1 MRALSLS
8 KSLAACVLLIFS
20 YALALANGVPDEAA
34 KLLPDRIGE
43 FRAVGAMQTTTES
56 RDKFAADGIEFM
68 IERKYRSPQGEVF
81 DVTLA
86 KTRTDRE
93 AYAFFS
99 HKRPTINLE
108 KLEGIGTAAGL
119 GEFGQLHFYK
129 GVFAGRIY
137 NADKADSPDV
147 LKSFARQLADTLDKG
162 EGEIPVL
169 VKHLP
174 DWETVEHRA
183 AYALNLHA
191 LQDITGQ
198 RPALEAVNFT
208 GGADAVTATYDRTR
222 LVIIEHTTP
231 QLATDNDARI
241 NARISEL
248 KSNNQPTPSVYRRV
262 GNYAVFVFDA
272 PDEATATQLIDKIAY
287 EQVVQWLGNN
297 PRLLERAQ
305 REYSETTAGVI
316 LSVIK
321 ASGLSLLVC
330 LGIGGIFGS
339 IIFKRRR
346 AQQAMNEA
354 YSDAGGMLRLNL
366 DDITTRQVD
375 PARLLG
381 KGDVR

>member
-1 MRALSLS
+1 MW
-8 KSLAACVLLIFS
+8 
-20 YALALANGVPDEAA
+20 ANGPTNEAA

-43 FRAVGAMQTTTES
+43 FRAVGAVQSTTES
-56 RDKFAADGIEFM
+56 RDKLAVAGVEFM
-68 IERKYRSPQGEVF
+68 LQRKYRSPQGKVF
-81 DVTLA
+81 DVSLA
-86 KTRTDRE
+86 KMRTERE
-93 AYAFFS
+93 AYALFS
-99 HKRPTINLE
+99 HNRFKSRLE

-119 GEFGQLHFYK
+119 GEFGHLHFYK
-129 GVFAGRIY
+129 GVFAGLIY
-137 NADKADSPDV
+137 KADKTDSPDV
-147 LKSFARQLADTLDKG
+147 LKSFARQLADTFDKG

-174 DWETVEHRA
+174 DWETVEHRT
-183 AYALNLHA
+183 AYALNLPA
-191 LQDITGQ
+191 LQDILGN
-198 RPALEAVNFT
+198 RPVLEVVNFT
-208 GGADAVTATYDRTR
+208 GGADAVTANYGPSQM
-222 LVIIEHTTP
+222 VIIEHTTP

-272 PDEATATQLIDKIAY
+272 PDEATATQLVDKIAY

-316 LSVIK
+316 LSVVK

-346 AQQAMNEA
+346 ARAAMTEA